1 VTRAVARLA
10 VAAALTALLVA
21 GCGRDEEVASG
32 PATAA
37 TARSSATPYSMKVT
51 QTDTR
56 PKVRMSSSVRRRLDA
71 GDVAVVDFVARAGI
85 APSTLQL
92 NKEQTLQEIRWDDWG
107 SPSAS
112 GRARVRALV
121 CDPNCGRGR
130 FEMLDGKV
138 ELSDV
143 RLCGSRRYYATA
155 KLETTD
161 PKTGEAGRPA
171 TYLRTPC

>member
-1 VTRAVARLA
+1 VTRTVPRLA

-21 GCGRDEEVASG
+21 GCGRDEEVTSG
-32 PATAA
+32 QAPAAKA
-37 TARSSATPYSMKVT
+37 QPSATPYSTKVT
-51 QTDTR
+51 GTDTR
-56 PKVRMSSSVRRRLDA
+56 PKVRMSGSVRQRLDA
-71 GDVAVVDFVARAGI
+71 GDIAVVDFVARAGI
-85 APSTLQL
+85 APSTMQL
-92 NKEQTLQEIRWDDWG
+92 NKEQQLQEIRWSDWG

-112 GRARVRALV
+112 GSARVRSLV
-121 CDPNCGRGR
+121 CDPSCGRGR

-143 RLCGSRRYYATA
+143 RLCGARRYYARAT
-155 KLETTD
+155 LETTD